1 MSAVVLTSF
10 FSGFPI
16 TNKTNKPVGIIGGQY
31 CLPDQKIVLKDKEV
45 FCDVYDEDGNL
56 TGEKMILPGLRA
68 MEIRKYIEIEIKE
81 DAPKK
86 VEKAEEPVVE
96 EEKPKKTTKKKS
108 TKKTEE

>member
-1 MSAVVLTSF
+1 MVT
-10 FSGFPI
+10 I

-56 TGEKMILPGLRA
+56 TGEKMILPGLKA

-86 VEKAEEPVVE
+86 VEEPVVE